1 MTNWCS
7 NSVTFSADEP
17 TLEKIRNLFA
27 DIQQKQEARGFYQL
41 PSFAKS
47 DKGVMT
53 GMVIGKNRF
62 SFETRE
68 EPNLEL
74 MIETAQFY
82 GASFV
87 SRFSVIANGIYGEA
101 SFADKTLRLVT
112 LDPEDFRAIRYDPS
126 LRGYP
131 CGDDVFEYPGDLL
144 DHILDRKI
152 AMVPDWPTGSRQAE
166 NDTGLSTER

>member
-1 MTNWCS
+1 MANWCS
-7 NSVTFSADEP
+7 NSVVFSADEP
-17 TLEKIRNLFA
+17 TLEKIRNMFA
-27 DIQQKQEARGFYQL
+27 DIQQKQEAGGFYQL

-53 GMVIGKNRF
+53 DIVIAQNRF
-62 SFETRE
+62 SFETRW

-87 SRFSVIANGIYGEA
+87 SRFSEMANGIYGEA

-112 LDPEDFRAIRYDPS
+112 LDPEDFMAVRYDPS
-126 LRGYP
+126 LKGYP
-131 CGDDVFEYPGDLL
+131 WDDDIFEYQGDLL

-152 AMVPDWPTGSRQAE
+152 AMLPDWPRSSRQAE
-166 NDTGLSTER
+166 NDTGLNAER

>member
-1 MTNWCS
+1 MANWCS
-7 NSVTFSADEP
+7 NSVVFSADQP
-17 TLEKIRNLFA
+17 TVEKIRHLFA
-27 DIQQKQEARGFYQL
+27 DIQQKQEAGGLYQL

-53 GMVIGKNRF
+53 DIVIDQNRF
-62 SFETRE
+62 SFETLW

-87 SRFSVIANGIYGEA
+87 NRFSQMGNGIYGEA

-112 LDPEDFRAIRYDPS
+112 LDPEDFMAVRYDHS
-126 LRGYP
+126 LKGYP
-131 CGDDVFEYPGDLL
+131 WGDLYL
-144 DHILDRKI
+144 NMRATCWIISWVARS
-152 AMVPDWPTGSRQAE
+152 P
-166 NDTGLSTER
+166 